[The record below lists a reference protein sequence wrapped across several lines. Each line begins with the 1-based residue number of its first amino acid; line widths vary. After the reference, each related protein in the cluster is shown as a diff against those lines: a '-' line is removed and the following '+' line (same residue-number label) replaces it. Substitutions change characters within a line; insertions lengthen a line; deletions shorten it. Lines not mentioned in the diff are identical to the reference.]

1 MILTRRTLKMNS
13 KVAKK
18 RQSEK
23 LRLLL
28 NGSRKLSVTR
38 LSVLRIT
45 SPIISNIQ
53 SHRSEPPGL

>member
-1 MILTRRTLKMNS
+1 MILTRRILKMNS

-28 NGSRKLSVTR
+28 NGSRKLRVTR
-38 LSVLRIT
+38 LSVLGIT

-53 SHRSEPPGL
+53 SHRLEPSGL